1 MLFEFVSKN
10 HVRVMYDSC
19 TCLTNT
25 YMSINTLIHNM
36 LSCGFYPHVRVW
48 HLILK
53 KVHL

>member
-25 YMSINTLIHNM
+25 YMPINALIHNV
-36 LSCGFYPHVRVW
+36 LSCKIHPHVRVW
-48 HLILK
+48 RLIL
-53 KVHL
+53 